1 MTKSKNSLFERI
13 MSRKLLK
20 AVSVIL
26 TLAMVM
32 TMLPT
37 TLAGAELFGGIS
49 AKTRKELTT

>member
-49 AKTRKELTT
+49 AKTRKELIT